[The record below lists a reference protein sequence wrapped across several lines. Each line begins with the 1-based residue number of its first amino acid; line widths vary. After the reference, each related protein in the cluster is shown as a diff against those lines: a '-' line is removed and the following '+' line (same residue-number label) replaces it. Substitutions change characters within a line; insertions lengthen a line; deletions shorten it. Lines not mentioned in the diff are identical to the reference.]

1 LQQNHIKMM
10 IMTSNILDSYNKQ
23 LEENEICYKNNRGKE
38 HDYESINS
46 QQISNNIVEVEY
58 FCLECGYLKYVYN
71 YIEDSEL

>member
-1 LQQNHIKMM
+1 MT
-10 IMTSNILDSYNKQ
+10 IMTSNTLNDYNRQ

-46 QQISNNIVEVEY
+46 QYISKNIIEVEY
-58 FCLECGYLKYVYN
+58 FCIECGNLKYVYN